1 MSNDD
6 DKQKPGITVSPG
18 RCLFGATIAGTLAYA
33 LYWLTANIA
42 GTFAAKPVV
51 SSNVFTMNIAIAVRT
66 LVVGGATLATFIFA
80 LAAVGLVALG
90 IQIWFHAES
99 QSRREEGNE

>member
-1 MSNDD
+1 MNNDD
-6 DKQKPGITVSPG
+6 DQQKQGITISPG
-18 RCLFGATIAGTLAYA
+18 RCFLGATIAGALAYA

-42 GTFAAKPVV
+42 ATFAAKPVI

-80 LAAVGLVALG
+80 LAAMGLVALG
-90 IQIWFHAES
+90 IQIGIKSLS
-99 QSRREEGNE
+99 QEQ